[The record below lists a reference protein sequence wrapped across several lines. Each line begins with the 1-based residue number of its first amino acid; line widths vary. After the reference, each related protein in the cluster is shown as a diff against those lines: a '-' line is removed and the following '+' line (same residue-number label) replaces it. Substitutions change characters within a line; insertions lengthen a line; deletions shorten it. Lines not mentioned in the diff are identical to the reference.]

1 MNKYLSIMTLN
12 VNGLN
17 APVRR
22 HREAEWIKNMTHTY
36 AAYKRL
42 TSEQKNY
49 QTESEGLER
58 NILSKQMGKKSWG
71 SSTYIRGNRFLNK
84 GHKKTQRT
92 PHNSKGK
99 NPSRR

>member
-1 MNKYLSIMTLN
+1 MYKGGKMTMSKYLSIINLS

-17 APVRR
+17 APIKG
-22 HREAEWIKNMTHTY
+22 HRLAEWIKNMTHTY
-36 AAYKRL
+36 AAYKRP

-71 SSTYIRGNRFLNK
+71 SSTYI
-84 GHKKTQRT
+84 
-92 PHNSKGK
+92 
-99 NPSRR
+99 